1 MIQFNDRGLVPAI
14 VQDAESGR
22 VLMHAYMNEEAL
34 RRTLEGPDA
43 WFYSRSRQEL
53 WHKGETSGNYMKVV
67 EVEHDCD
74 SDTVLVG
81 VIPVGPACH
90 TGAESCFDSGV
101 LGLDSLD
108 ARSTSDS
115 LDSEGPLRRVDAEDM
130 PKKPGPGVLADL
142 LEVIKQRAEEKPEG
156 SYTAELLEA
165 GTGRVAQKVV
175 EEAGEVAIASVSRT
189 SDETASEMAD
199 LLYHSMV
206 LLAAAGVPADKVWD
220 ELAKRRR

>member
-1 MIQFNDRGLVPAI
+1 MIQFNDRGLIPAI

-67 EVEHDCD
+67 EVERDCD
-74 SDTVLVG
+74 SDAVLVA
-81 VIPVGPACH
+81 VVPVGPACH
-90 TGAESCFDSGV
+90 TGTESCFDSGI
-101 LGLDSLD
+101 LGPGSLD
-108 ARSTSDS
+108 AGETTRS
-115 LDSEGPLRRVDAEDM
+115 VDAEDT
-130 PKKPGPGVLADL
+130 PEKPGPGVLADL
-142 LEVIKQRAEEKPEG
+142 LEVIRQRAEEKPEG

-175 EEAGEVAIASVSRT
+175 EEAGEVAIASVSQT
-189 SDETASEMAD
+189 GEDLANEMAD

-206 LLAAAGVPADKVWD
+206 LLASAGVPADRVW
-220 ELAKRRR
+220 EVLAERRR